1 MHEAYRGLSA
11 VVLDSYPLWCEAVEH
26 VLDRLDISV
35 AGKATTAVAA
45 LGLVQRYRP
54 ELLVADLRVPGAA
67 LSGPE
72 VIHRARQIVP
82 TLQTVVLSASSDP
95 ADISSALRGGAFA
108 YVTKDAHPD
117 DLASAIRQA
126 FGHSLYLSPVSPVA
140 NESIDVDVDPAV
152 RAGLTPREREILLL
166 AAQGL
171 SNAAVAQQL
180 WVTEQ
185 TIKFHL
191 SNAYRKLGVSN
202 RTEATHWAG
211 VNGLLGDSQAVSAH
225 IGRLDGVNV

>member
-1 MHEAYRGLSA
+1 VHQAYRGLTA
-11 VVLDSYPLWCEAVEH
+11 VVLDPYPLWCEAVEH
-26 VLDRLDISV
+26 VLHRLDISV

-45 LGLVQRYRP
+45 LGLVQRHRP
-54 ELLVADLRVPGAA
+54 DLLVADLRLPGAA

-72 VIHRARQIVP
+72 VVHRARQIVP
-82 TLQTVVLSASSDP
+82 TLQTVVLSASPDP

-126 FGHSLYLSPVSPVA
+126 FGHSLYLAPVSQVA
-140 NESIDVDVDPAV
+140 PALVDVAVDPAV

-166 AAQGL
+166 ATQGL
-171 SNAAVAQQL
+171 SNGALAQRL

-211 VNGLLGDSQAVSAH
+211 VNGLLDHRVASVSSETF
-225 IGRLDGVNV
+225 DGVNV